1 MEKNKNT
8 LKLSKNQLQ
17 EAYSIWIFDLDYILL
32 ENPCRATFALR
43 IPGIPNG
50 NNPCIKLLDAL
61 KKHPSI
67 NSAKTL
73 MITNVGNE
81 EYVKTVF
88 KTTSNNL
95 TSYITIGTFPIIN
108 DVKNMKEEYELYEK
122 SFDLYFRTR
131 AQINE
136 NEIQP
141 LRINLEV
148 PEQELQDYNQILSS
162 LTNF

>member
-1 MEKNKNT
+1 MEKKS
-8 LKLSKNQLQ
+8 KLSKKQLQ
-17 EAYSIWIFDLDYILL
+17 ESYYVWIFDLDYILL

-43 IPGIPNG
+43 ILGVPNG
-50 NNPCIKLLDAL
+50 NNLCLKLLDAL
-61 KKHPSI
+61 KNHPSI

-73 MITNVGNE
+73 MITNVENE
-81 EYVKTVF
+81 EYIKTVF
-88 KTTSNNL
+88 KNTSNNL
-95 TSYITIGTFPIIN
+95 TSNITIGTLPIIN
-108 DVKNMKEEYELYEK
+108 DFRNAKEEYELYEK

-131 AQINE
+131 VQIRE

-148 PEQELQDYNQILSS
+148 PEQELQDYNQLLSS

>member
-1 MEKNKNT
+1 MEKKNNIT
-8 LKLSKNQLQ
+8 LSKKQLQ
-17 EAYSIWIFDLDYILL
+17 KVYYVWFFDLDYVLL

-50 NNPCIKLLDAL
+50 NNPCLKLLEAL
-61 KKHPSI
+61 NKHPSI

-73 MITNVGNE
+73 MITNVENE
-81 EYVKTVF
+81 EYLKTVF
-88 KTTSNNL
+88 KTTSNNS

-162 LTNF
+162 LKNF

>member
-1 MEKNKNT
+1 MEKT
-8 LKLSKNQLQ
+8 SKLSKKQLQ
-17 EAYSIWIFDLDYILL
+17 ESYYVWIFDLDYVLL

-50 NNPCIKLLDAL
+50 NNPCLKLLEVL

-73 MITNVGNE
+73 MITNVENE
-81 EYVKTVF
+81 EYLKTVF
-88 KTTSNNL
+88 KTTSNNS

-122 SFDLYFRTR
+122 SFDLYFRTC
-131 AQINE
+131 AQIRE

-148 PEQELQDYNQILSS
+148 PEQELQDYNQLLSS
-162 LTNF
+162 ITNF